1 MLLLCSRIFFL
12 YSYNNHFTLQ
22 TQPVNSN
29 YVSMCDTVIYPIQYI
44 TVILN
49 IEYYR
54 VGRPLS

>member
-12 YSYNNHFTLQ
+12 YSYNNHFALQ

-49 IEYYR
+49 IE
-54 VGRPLS
+54 